1 MGLYQLH
8 DVGQDPG
15 VGVREDP
22 VTEVE
27 HVPQVVTVTS

>member
-1 MGLYQLH
+1 MGVYQLH

-22 VTEVE
+22 VAEVE
-27 HVPQVVTVTS
+27 HVP